1 MSETV
6 TLHIDTFRKM
16 DETCRDYNKNLRE
29 LENEISELRNAKSI
43 LTLNRF
49 PGGGREYYIKDREK
63 VEEILGNI
71 FTEIE
76 GEKRGLEDKLE
87 YAEEVAEN
95 STYKME
101 AAIECIKE
109 VSQKWW
115 YKLFGKNILKSFV

>member
-1 MSETV
+1 M
-6 TLHIDTFRKM
+6 HIDTFREM
-16 DETCRDYNKNLRE
+16 DETCRNYNKNLRE

-43 LTLNRF
+43 LTLTRF
-49 PGGGREYYIKDREK
+49 PGGDKEYYVKDREK

-71 FTEIE
+71 FTKIE
-76 GEKRGLEDKLE
+76 SHNRDLENKLED
-87 YAEEVAEN
+87 AEEKMEN
-95 STYKME
+95 SIYKME